1 MKLALPL
8 HRWPAGRYQNAATHA
23 DDSTKFRARQA
34 QRMTEAAAAREAQVR
49 HVVTPIKKGN
59 K

>member
-1 MKLALPL
+1 MKLAFPL

-23 DDSTKFRARQA
+23 KDSTEFRARQM
-34 QRMTEAAAAREAQVR
+34 QRMAEAAAARESQN
-49 HVVTPIKKGN
+49 VTQLKRKG